1 MNVSIS
7 PGRVMVNGPLGE
19 LAQQVPA
26 RMKIEQ
32 AEGTITG
39 ARPSEIVVKER
50 ISLNM
55 MVSSFDSPPA
65 LKYFLG
71 SCSISRMTPGE
82 T

>member
-1 MNVSIS
+1 MYLSSVPQRVNRMSVIS
-7 PGRVMVNGPLGE
+7 PRYSLSSATSASGV
-19 LAQQVPA
+19 
-26 RMKIEQ
+26 
-32 AEGTITG
+32 
-39 ARPSEIVVKER
+39 RPSEIVVKER